1 MSVFSVTDIQICDF
15 KNSIIV
21 IKLNLVMILDLCSSS
36 ERSQRKKRGARV
48 CALKSFNYYNLKSN
62 DEYNSLL

>member
-1 MSVFSVTDIQICDF
+1 MPVFSVTDIQICDF

-21 IKLNLVMILDLCSSS
+21 IKLNLMILDPCLSS
-36 ERSQRKKRGARV
+36 ERSQRKKGARV

>member
-1 MSVFSVTDIQICDF
+1 MPVFSVTDIQRCDF
-15 KNSIIV
+15 KTSIIA
-21 IKLNLVMILDLCSSS
+21 IKLNLVMILDPCSSS
-36 ERSQRKKRGARV
+36 ERSQRKQTGARV